1 MLLAICCAGHCFE
14 ISDEYFHFHWLARLL
29 LRYLN
34 VYFKSRR
41 QLSPTASGAI
51 TAEEGTMSETRQL
64 SYLRELSEI
73 ASEIHVSCEGSP
85 L

>member
-14 ISDEYFHFHWLARLL
+14 IGDEYFRFHWLARLL
-29 LRYLN
+29 LRYLGI
-34 VYFKSRR
+34 YFKSRR

-51 TAEEGTMSETRQL
+51 TAAEGTMSETRQL
-64 SYLRELSEI
+64 SYVRDFSEI